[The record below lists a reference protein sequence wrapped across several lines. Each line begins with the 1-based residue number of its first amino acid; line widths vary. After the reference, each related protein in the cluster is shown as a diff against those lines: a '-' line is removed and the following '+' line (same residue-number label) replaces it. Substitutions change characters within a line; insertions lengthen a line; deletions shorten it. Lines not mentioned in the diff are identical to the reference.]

1 MFSRFFIQRPIFA
14 GVVSIVIVLAGLITL
29 MALPVS
35 QYPDIEPPTV
45 TVSATYPGASAK
57 VLAETVAAPI
67 EQQVNGVEGMIYMS
81 STSSSDGSYNLT
93 VTFETGTDLDMAAV
107 LVQNRVAIALN
118 KLPEEVRRLG
128 VTTKKKSTNFAMMVN
143 LISTDGRYDDVYLS
157 NYGTLNIRDELS
169 RVPGVGDVQVLGAGE
184 YSMRVWLDPEKLK
197 ARGLTTND
205 VAAAIREQNVQVAA
219 GIIGQ
224 RPAPKD
230 QKFQYTVNV
239 QGRLEDIAQF
249 QNIIVKTASGG
260 RITRVEDVARVE
272 LGSQTYSVVCQFNKK
287 PTSLIMI
294 YQLPGANLLHLSD
307 NIREILERLS
317 VRYPESVKHIIT
329 YDASDVVRASIAEI
343 VETLLIAVLLVI
355 LTLYVFLQDI
365 RATLVPSITIPVS
378 LIGTFTV
385 MSMLGFSLN
394 TLTLFGLVLAIGIV
408 VDDAIVVVENTT
420 RIIDETG
427 ISPKEAAMQ
436 AMQEVSGPVVAT
448 TLVLL
453 AVFIPTAFMGGL
465 TGILYKQFALTIS
478 TATVF
483 SSINALTLS
492 PALCALVLRGTP
504 QTHNWFFRGFNWVFE
519 HLTRGYGRVVSL
531 AVRRCFIALLLFL
544 GLSAAAAWGL
554 INTPTG
560 FVPDED
566 QGYMMVATQLP
577 DGASL
582 ERTTQV
588 MDRINDIVAKT
599 PGIANNLSIIGYSM
613 LDGTASSNMAAN
625 VLVYKS
631 WDKRKSPQESQQAML
646 AHLYQELS
654 QIQEA
659 IVVPFTTPAL
669 PGLGLAGGFEMMVQ
683 DRGSLGLGMLQQITN
698 ELAQDGNAQKGL
710 TGLYTTFRANVPQIF
725 VDIDRI
731 KVKTLG
737 IPLDSVFETLQAYL
751 GSSYVN
757 DFNKFGRTYQVNIQA
772 DAAFRAKVEDI
783 KRLEVRNQQ
792 GDMIPLATVLKVRE
806 IFGPQLI
813 TRYNMY
819 SAASLKGS
827 AAPGYSSGQA
837 LDMMTQM
844 ANQKLPSSMG
854 YEWTGISYQQIAAG
868 SQAPFIFSIAL
879 VFVFLVLA
887 AQYESW
893 KIPVPAILSVPLAMF
908 GAFAAVILRQMDNNV
923 YTQIGLI
930 LLIGLAAKSAILIVE
945 FAKHKYEQGQSAA
958 DAAIE
963 AAKLRFRPILMTAA
977 TFILGVV
984 PLLVATG
991 AGAGSRQA
999 LGTAVFGGML
1009 AATALSV
1016 VFVPPLYA
1024 IFQRIGEGKKKNKSA
1039 SKNGEQAAKKE
1050 TPGT

>member
-35 QYPDIEPPTV
+35 QYPNIEPPTV

-67 EQQVNGVEGMIYMS
+67 EQQVNGVEDMIYMS

-107 LVQNRVAIALN
+107 LVQNRVAIAMS

-128 VTTKKKSTNFAMMVN
+128 VTTKKKSTNFAMMIN

-184 YSMRVWLDPEKLK
+184 YSMRVWLNPEKLK
-197 ARGLTTND
+197 ARDLTTTD
-205 VAAAIREQNVQVAA
+205 VANAIREQNVQVAA

-249 QNIIVKTASGG
+249 EDIIVKTASGG
-260 RITRVEDVARVE
+260 RITRVRDVARVE

-294 YQLPGANLLHLSD
+294 YQLPGANLLQLSD
-307 NIREILERLS
+307 KIREIMGRLS
-317 VRYPESVKHIIT
+317 ERYPESVKHIIT
-329 YDASDVVRASIAEI
+329 YDASDVVRASIKEI
-343 VETLLIAVLLVI
+343 VTTLIVAVLLVI

-427 ISPKEAAMQ
+427 ASPREAALQ

-492 PALCALVLRGTP
+492 PALCALILRGTP
-504 QTHNWFFRGFNWVFE
+504 QTHNWFFRGFNWVFH

-531 AVRRCFIALLLFL
+531 AVRRSFIALLLFL
-544 GLSAAAAWGL
+544 GLTAAAAWGL

-560 FVPDED
+560 FVPEED
-566 QGYMMVATQLP
+566 QGYMMINTQLP

-582 ERTTQV
+582 ERTTKV
-588 MDRINDIVAKT
+588 MDRINEIVAKT

-625 VLVYKS
+625 VLVYEH
-631 WDKRKSPQESQQAML
+631 WDKRKSPQEGQDAML
-646 AHLYQELS
+646 AHLYGELS

-683 DRGSLGLGMLQQITN
+683 DRGALGLAILQQITN

-725 VDIDRI
+725 VDVDRI

-737 IPLDSVFETLQAYL
+737 IPLDSVFDTLQAYL

-772 DAAFRAKVEDI
+772 DAAFRARVEDI

-792 GDMIPLATVLKVRE
+792 GDMIPLGTVLNIKE

-837 LDMMTQM
+837 LNMMEQI
-844 ANQKLPSSMG
+844 ASQKLPSSMG

-868 SQAPFIFSIAL
+868 SQAPFIFTIAL

-908 GAFAAVILRQMDNNV
+908 GAFAAVIIRQMDNNV
-923 YTQIGLI
+923 YTQIGLV
-930 LLIGLAAKSAILIVE
+930 LLIGLSAKSAILIVE
-945 FAKHKYEQGQSAA
+945 FAKNKYEHGQSAA

-984 PLLVATG
+984 PLIIATG

-1009 AATALSV
+1009 AATILSV

-1024 IFQRIGEGKKKNKSA
+1024 IFQRLGKEKKSTAPAKEV
-1039 SKNGEQAAKKE
+1039 EQASTNE
-1050 TPGT
+1050 PG